1 MATEKNF
8 QLKSDSLWRDFKQ
21 DETMSGHPFIHLYR
35 EYTDRVIDSFN
46 KYLNEFNIGKITN
59 VKNEEIE
66 EKLPDF
72 CKDIILNINADEND
86 FKNFFDQRLNYRNKI
101 PSQKEQKQ
109 FDKLYYKIYK
119 AYNYG
124 KISLAIKSI

>member
-35 EYTDRVIDSFN
+35 EYTDRVIDFFN

-72 CKDIILNINADEND
+72 CKDIILNINAGEND